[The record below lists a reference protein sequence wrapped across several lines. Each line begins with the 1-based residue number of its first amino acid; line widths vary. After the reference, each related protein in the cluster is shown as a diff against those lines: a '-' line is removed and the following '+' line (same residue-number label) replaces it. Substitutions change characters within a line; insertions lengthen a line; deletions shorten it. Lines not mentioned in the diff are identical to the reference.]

1 MRTVAWTIFVLATTI
16 AMELEWPDMVPD
28 TVKLSTTCHA
38 YSIASWPSLREERP
52 LDDVL
57 RPSLIELQRLKGGGA
72 LRPRIAPP
80 RRRDNAAFALAIV
93 AYPAIGLTFVAL
105 LVLTLFS
112 HPLLPLQLNSLSW
125 CRSWLLTTVA
135 DYYGAAFCLCG
146 IILASEPPVPG
157 VLWVLACCL
166 LGTPGCCGYVFSR
179 LLRHGTL
186 RLGTRRG
193 TAGHPL
199 PGDE

>member
-1 MRTVAWTIFVLATTI
+1 MRRLIIGLATTI
-16 AMELEWPDMVPD
+16 AMELEWPDILVH
-28 TVKLSTTCHA
+28 TRRA
-38 YSIASWPSLREERP
+38 YSIASWPSLREERH
-52 LDDVL
+52 DVL
-57 RPSLIELQRLKGGGA
+57 QPSLIELQRLKGGGA
-72 LRPRIAPP
+72 LRPRVAPP
-80 RRRDNAAFALAIV
+80 RRRDNAAFALAVV

-112 HPLLPLQLNSLSW
+112 HPLFPLQLNSLSW

-157 VLWVLACCL
+157 VLWVFACCL

-179 LLRHGTL
+179 LFRHGTL

-193 TAGHPL
+193 TAVPPL
-199 PGDE
+199 PGGTCDAL